1 MNLSPYVRKNWKLS
15 FDRSIGIIKP
25 KSKIFLSIYR
35 KDKKRFLNHLIP
47 KNISEVQKKYD
58 LKSFASQFGIL
69 NTFIFSV
76 FLDFLSMC
84 FFILFGY
91 INDLNII
98 YLFGCIAGSMVHIIK
113 YLRNWPKSD
122 KINLRPEFFR
132 WNTLFSLLISGFGII
147 SII

>member
-1 MNLSPYVRKNWKLS
+1 MLWASS
-15 FDRSIGIIKP
+15 FDM
-25 KSKIFLSIYR
+25 IYHTQ
-35 KDKKRFLNHLIP
+35 DYDF
-47 KNISEVQKKYD
+47 QKKHD

-69 NTFIFSV
+69 NTFVFSV
-76 FLDFLSMC
+76 FLDFISMF

-91 INDLNII
+91 INDLNTV
-98 YLFGCIAGSMVHIIK
+98 YLFGCITGSVVHIVK